1 MYTTRFGYT
10 GDSLTRFF
18 YFVLALLAF
27 FVATDMF
34 LTHRRKYINIWL
46 YGAVLAAAYTW
57 YMVVFSFLHLPVY
70 LLPGMAHPP
79 QQIDAFHRLIIR
91 CGTFLEGN
99 MMGLYLILSAALGFY
114 NRKYKTG
121 IFLLLTVFTTFST
134 LSIVS
139 VFIFLILYFHRAIFR
154 RKYMVF
160 ALPALAFMILALFF
174 FTKTTFYRS
183 YVYNK
188 LFSDASKAAN
198 SQAYSKADRIFSIRT
213 AYNMGMGNPV
223 WGVGLSNYSRHF
235 DRYQTRGNLDE
246 GLYSSF
252 LRKNE
257 KVIPNNIY
265 LELWAETGGIALLLF
280 ASFLGILLY
289 YARKDPSRALFPA
302 LVCMMLCF
310 IANPSF
316 IMIYIW
322 SFMGLPVADYI
333 HHKKQQ
339 KPASPHEDEN
349 KPSLI

>member
-1 MYTTRFGYT
+1 
-10 GDSLTRFF
+10 
-18 YFVLALLAF
+18 
-27 FVATDMF
+27 
-34 LTHRRKYINIWL
+34 
-46 YGAVLAAAYTW
+46 
-57 YMVVFSFLHLPVY
+57 
-70 LLPGMAHPP
+70 
-79 QQIDAFHRLIIR
+79 
-91 CGTFLEGN
+91 
-99 MMGLYLILSAALGFY
+99 
-114 NRKYKTG
+114 
-121 IFLLLTVFTTFST
+121 
-134 LSIVS
+134 
-139 VFIFLILYFHRAIFR
+139 
-154 RKYMVF
+154 MVF